1 MSPTYSIS
9 IILWGQ
15 LYRNMP
21 DYAHTQQIQLSSA
34 SFWQIFS
41 STDRGNLKNLEQERK
56 CNLNGF
62 KTWNHTYHHH
72 FFLRQCHWWFFLNN
86 YKRHH
91 RQSKDL
97 LCAFKSGDRT
107 DVLILFRLHNKLIRG
122 EKKVAAKLISSC
134 MYLSSQTPIP
144 RRGRTQGLGGSRPSP
159 GPWGDIPE
167 RRHRQMSH
175 LQTEKFK
182 DFF

>member
-1 MSPTYSIS
+1 MQPKWI
-9 IILWGQ
+9 Q
-15 LYRNMP
+15 NMKSHLP
-21 DYAHTQQIQLSSA
+21 SS
-34 SFWQIFS
+34 FFFCDNV
-41 STDRGNLKNLEQERK
+41 TG
-56 CNLNGF
+56 GFF
-62 KTWNHTYHHH
+62 KTTIRDITDN
-72 FFLRQCHWWFFLNN
+72 LI
-86 YKRHH
+86 
-91 RQSKDL
+91 KDL

>member
-1 MSPTYSIS
+1 MQRKWI
-9 IILWGQ
+9 Q
-15 LYRNMP
+15 NMKSHLP
-21 DYAHTQQIQLSSA
+21 SS
-34 SFWQIFS
+34 FFGGFFYTTIRDI
-41 STDRGNLKNLEQERK
+41 TDNLI
-56 CNLNGF
+56 
-62 KTWNHTYHHH
+62 
-72 FFLRQCHWWFFLNN
+72 
-86 YKRHH
+86 
-91 RQSKDL
+91 KDL